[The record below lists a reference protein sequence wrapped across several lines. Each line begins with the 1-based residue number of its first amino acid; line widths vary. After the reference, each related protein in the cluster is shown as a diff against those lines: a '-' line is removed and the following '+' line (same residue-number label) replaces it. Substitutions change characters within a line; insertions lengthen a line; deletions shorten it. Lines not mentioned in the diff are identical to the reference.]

1 MGIKIFISSI
11 GLAFIFLLPIAKKC
25 EIRMKVAIIGAIVI
39 GSLTAIATILLTN
52 KINIFIESGFLVVF
66 AAVIGL
72 YRFYRDPNRTPPGKE
87 NVILSPADGV
97 IRYIKKFNGLD
108 TVFGVN
114 KGWIIGIT
122 MTYIDVHINRSPM
135 DGCVV
140 SVKHILGKFLSLKRD
155 EAFNE
160 NRRTIVV
167 IDNRSFKIGLILT
180 ASRLV
185 RKILIWVK
193 EKEPVKAGQRI
204 GKIVFG
210 SQTDIIIPMLTD
222 LQIKVKKG
230 EQVYAG
236 LTILAEYK

>member
-1 MGIKIFISSI
+1 MVIKVVISSI

-25 EIRMKVAIIGAIVI
+25 EIRMKVAIIGTIVI
-39 GSLTAIATILLTN
+39 GSLTAIATILL
-52 KINIFIESGFLVVF
+52 KGNIFIEIGFI
-66 AAVIGL
+66 VIFTAIIVL
-72 YRFYRDPNRTPPGKE
+72 YRFYRDPPRTPLVAE

-97 IRYIKKFNGLD
+97 IRYIKKFNDLD
-108 TVFGVN
+108 TVFSIN
-114 KGWIIGIT
+114 EGWIIGIT
-122 MTYIDVHINRSPM
+122 MTYIDVHINRSPI
-135 DGCVV
+135 DGRVV

-155 EAFNE
+155 EALNE

-167 IDNRSFKIGLILT
+167 IENRSFKIGLILT

-193 EKEPVKAGQRI
+193 ENEPVKAGQKI

-210 SQTDIIIPMLTD
+210 SQTDIIIPMLPE
-222 LQIKVKKG
+222 LQINVKKG